1 MSLYKKITS
10 LSIPEIKQ
18 VTNLSNTQESN
29 YLHMNYVRLIRKPY
43 FPFGSKINTRCNR
56 RIHINK
62 TLKNIRITKNG
73 EDIVT
78 PIKSLDDVN
87 RIPPSDNSQDI
98 KIINTIKDNMS
109 EPEND
114 NVLTSSLTKEE
125 QEKIINSE
133 KIDALNTKKFLHSSN
148 QLHESSKQ
156 IPTFTNNDFNIDE
169 LILSLSSKQE
179 IDNNNR
185 ISSTSFMKQ
194 IETLINNYKNVRAGK
209 QYNNEQ
215 TTRAISDS
223 HKLYS
228 IFLENK
234 TNTNNDFPT
243 PFTDL
248 DMKEMYDELVED
260 GVFTSEQAKVLCYL
274 IMEMLNDNVYS
285 VFNHKSISEAEL
297 DKVSLL
303 LDSRV
308 QNFELNKER
317 EVEREKQNLD
327 LAFDQLSQAISIMKD
342 YGPHLI
348 DNDLKRESQID
359 MKNHQNDINGWFE
372 DLNLQLKNTRY
383 LITVNILGGLQ
394 VKVDEYRWMSMKHTV
409 TAMAL
414 MIMSLAYIM
423 WPNNLLNKDK
433 DNQPSVVLKSLENE
447 VLDEDQVFDNS
458 NHVKETKA
466 EDREDTNDSSSP
478 TLQVIKPLSMEDL
491 HELSQ
496 SEID

>member
-1 MSLYKKITS
+1 M
-10 LSIPEIKQ
+10 
-18 VTNLSNTQESN
+18 NN
-29 YLHMNYVRLIRKPY
+29 YRNALRISRN
-43 FPFGSKINTRCNR
+43 SKININLITYRN
-56 RIHINK
+56 IHVNK
-62 TLKNIRITKNG
+62 TLNNIRITKNG

-78 PIKSLDDVN
+78 PIKTIEDVEL
-87 RIPPSDNSQDI
+87 IPKSETEDKL
-98 KIINTIKDNMS
+98 KIIESIKENLVENAK
-109 EPEND
+109 EP
-114 NVLTSSLTKEE
+114 VLTSSLTKEE
-125 QEKIINSE
+125 QQKIINSE
-133 KIDALNTKKFLHSSN
+133 EIDTLNTKALIHAKN
-148 QLHESSKQ
+148 QMESSSKHM
-156 IPTFTNNDFNIDE
+156 PNFTSNDFNIDE

-179 IDNNNR
+179 IANNNR

-209 QYNNEQ
+209 QYSNEQ

-248 DMKEMYDELVED
+248 DLKEMHDELIED

-285 VFNHKSISEAEL
+285 VYNHKSISEAEL

-327 LAFDQLSQAISIMKD
+327 LAFDQLSQAISMMKD

-394 VKVDEYRWMSMKHTV
+394 VKVDEYRWLSMKHTV

-414 MIMSLAYIM
+414 MILSLAWIM
-423 WPNNLLNKDK
+423 WPEGILSKGK

-447 VLDEDQVFDNS
+447 VLDEDQVFENIEEKKLS
-458 NHVKETKA
+458 EVKEEIDEKGNNGT
-466 EDREDTNDSSSP
+466 SSNP
-478 TLQVIKPLSMEDL
+478 LQVIKPLTMEDL
-491 HELSQ
+491 EELSQ
-496 SEID
+496 SELD

>member
-1 MSLYKKITS
+1 
-10 LSIPEIKQ
+10 
-18 VTNLSNTQESN
+18 
-29 YLHMNYVRLIRKPY
+29 MNYVRLIHNPCAL
-43 FPFGSKINTRCNR
+43 FGFRINTYCNR

-87 RIPPSDNSQDI
+87 RIPPSENNEEL
-98 KIINTIKDNMS
+98 KIIEKVKHSLNES
-109 EPEND
+109 EKD

-125 QEKIINSE
+125 QEKIIKSE
-133 KIDALNTKKFLHSSN
+133 KIDALNTKKLLHFPN
-148 QLHESSKQ
+148 QFHESSKQ
-156 IPTFTNNDFNIDE
+156 VPTFTNNDFNIDE

-248 DMKEMYDELVED
+248 DLKEMHDELVED
-260 GVFTSEQAKVLCYL
+260 NVFSSEQAKVLCYL

-285 VFNHKSISEAEL
+285 VYNHKSISEAEL

-383 LITVNILGGLQ
+383 LITVNVLGGLQ

-414 MIMSLAYIM
+414 MILSLAYII
-423 WPNNLLNKDK
+423 WPNNMFNKDK

-447 VLDEDQVFDNS
+447 VLDEDQVFENS
-458 NHVKETKA
+458 KQGTDGDTAKDDKLN
-466 EDREDTNDSSSP
+466 TNDSSNTP
-478 TLQVIKPLSMEDL
+478 LQVIKPLSMEDL

>member
-1 MSLYKKITS
+1 MIHNMNTLRSLNNTFNLTRSS
-10 LSIPEIKQ
+10 LS
-18 VTNLSNTQESN
+18 TTYYRN
-29 YLHMNYVRLIRKPY
+29 
-43 FPFGSKINTRCNR
+43 
-56 RIHINK
+56 IHISK
-62 TLKNIRITKNG
+62 TINNIRITKNG
-73 EDIVT
+73 EEIVT
-78 PIKSLDDVN
+78 PIKTIDDVN
-87 RIPPSDNSQDI
+87 LIPKSETIEQN
-98 KIINTIKDNMS
+98 KIIDSIKENLVENT
-109 EPEND
+109 ND

-125 QEKIINSE
+125 QEKIMNSE
-133 KIDALNTKKFLHSSN
+133 EIDNLNTKALLNAKPN
-148 QLHESSKQ
+148 MQTNSKQ
-156 IPTFTNNDFNIDE
+156 MPNFINNTFNINE

-179 IDNNNR
+179 INNNNR

-234 TNTNNDFPT
+234 TNTTNDFPT

-248 DMKEMYDELVED
+248 DLKEMHDELVED

-394 VKVDEYRWMSMKHTV
+394 VKVDEYRWLSMKHTV

-414 MIMSLAYIM
+414 MILSLAWIM
-423 WPNNLLNKDK
+423 WPDNILNKDK
-433 DNQPSVVLKSLENE
+433 DNQPSVLLKSLENE
-447 VLDEDQVFDNS
+447 VLDEDQVFDKIDEKKLTE
-458 NHVKETKA
+458 VKKDA
-466 EDREDTNDSSSP
+466 EKSIEDSSVNP
-478 TLQVIKPLSMEDL
+478 LQVIKPLSMEDL

>member
-1 MSLYKKITS
+1 
-10 LSIPEIKQ
+10 
-18 VTNLSNTQESN
+18 
-29 YLHMNYVRLIRKPY
+29 MNYVRLIHNPCAL
-43 FPFGSKINTRCNR
+43 FGFRINTYCNR

-87 RIPPSDNSQDI
+87 RIPPSENNEEL
-98 KIINTIKDNMS
+98 KIIEKVKHSMNES
-109 EPEND
+109 EKD

-125 QEKIINSE
+125 QEKIIKSE
-133 KIDALNTKKFLHSSN
+133 KIDALNTKKLLHFPN
-148 QLHESSKQ
+148 QFHESSKQ
-156 IPTFTNNDFNIDE
+156 VPTFTNNDFNIDE

-248 DMKEMYDELVED
+248 DLKEMHDELVED
-260 GVFTSEQAKVLCYL
+260 NVFSSEQAKVLCYL

-285 VFNHKSISEAEL
+285 VYNHKSISEAEL

-383 LITVNILGGLQ
+383 LITVNVLGGLQ

-414 MIMSLAYIM
+414 MILSLAYII
-423 WPNNLLNKDK
+423 WPNNMFNKDK

-447 VLDEDQVFDNS
+447 VLDEDQVFENS
-458 NHVKETKA
+458 KQGTDGDTAKDDKLN
-466 EDREDTNDSSSP
+466 TNDSSNTP
-478 TLQVIKPLSMEDL
+478 LQVIKPLSMEDL